1 MLVKLIELIFKFGPL
16 VFGFGFMAPLFAELI
31 VRAGVSLPFGLTPLL
46 AGLILGGGFGLIA
59 QMRGSWIWQ
68 K

>member
-1 MLVKLIELIFKFGPL
+1 MFTKLIELIFKYGALIFG
-16 VFGFGFMAPLFAELI
+16 VGFMAPLFAELI
-31 VRAGVSLPFGLTPLL
+31 ARAGVALPFGLTPIV

-59 QMRGSWIWQ
+59 QIRGSWIWA

>member
-16 VFGFGFMAPLFAELI
+16 IFGVGFMAPLFAELFAR
-31 VRAGVSLPFGLTPLL
+31 VGMSLPFGLTPLL
-46 AGLILGGGFGLIA
+46 AGLLLGGGLGLIA

>member
-1 MLVKLIELIFKFGPL
+1 MLIKLIELIFKYGALIFG
-16 VFGFGFMAPLFAELI
+16 VGFMAPLFAELI
-31 VRAGVSLPFGLTPLL
+31 ARAGMSVPLGLTPLL

-59 QMRGSWIWQ
+59 QIRGSWIWA

>member
-16 VFGFGFMAPLFAELI
+16 IFGVGFMAPLFAELFAQ
-31 VRAGVSLPFGLTPLL
+31 AGMSLPFGLTPLL
-46 AGLILGGGFGLIA
+46 AGLLLGGGLGLIA
-59 QMRGSWIWQ
+59 QVRGSWIWQ

>member
-16 VFGFGFMAPLFAELI
+16 VFGIGFLVPLVHELI
-31 VRAGVSLPFGLTPLL
+31 VRVDVALPYGLSAWAL
-46 AGLILGGGFGLIA
+46 AFAIGGGLGLMA
-59 QMRGSWIWQ
+59 QVRGSWIWQ

>member
-1 MLVKLIELIFKFGPL
+1 MMIKLIELIFKFGPL

-31 VRAGVSLPFGLTPLL
+31 SRAGVSLPFGLTPLF
-46 AGLILGGGFGLIA
+46 AGLILGGGLGLFA
-59 QMRGSWIWQ
+59 QVRGSWIWA